1 MKVLGLI
8 SGTSHDGID
17 VAAVDFALRDGVL
30 HGTVGYAGSAP
41 YPEEL
46 RARLM
51 RALPPS
57 ALTFAEACELDTLI
71 GQAFAEVAAD
81 AAGRAGGVDLIC
93 SHGQTVYHW
102 VQGRQVRGT
111 LQIGQPAWIAER
123 TGVPVVADVRVRDVV
138 AGGQGAPL
146 VSMMDV
152 LLLSGLPGRPAA
164 LNLGGIA
171 NLTVLRPPGFGG
183 PVAYDT
189 GPANALIDA
198 AVVRASDGRLRYDA
212 DGRLAAAG
220 RVHAGLLAELLA
232 EPYYR
237 LEAPKTTGKELFHA
251 AYLESALRAHPDL
264 PDADVAATLTA
275 LTAQTVADQ
284 VCRHDVDT
292 LVASGG
298 GCANPTL
305 MGMLRERLPRVR
317 VTAADEFGAPAD
329 TKEAI
334 AFALL
339 GWHTAQGLPATVPS
353 CTGATGA
360 RVLGAIVPGA
370 GPLRLPAPLAT
381 APTALRLTGPGGAAA
396 TGGR

>member
-1 MKVLGLI
+1 MI

-17 VAAVDFALRDGVL
+17 VAAVDFTLRDGVL
-30 HGTVGYAGSAP
+30 HGSIDHAGSSP

-46 RARLM
+46 RDRLM
-51 RALPPS
+51 RALPPA

-81 AAGRAGGVDLIC
+81 AAARAGGVDLIC

-102 VQGRQVRGT
+102 VHEHQVRGT

-123 TGVPVVADVRVRDVV
+123 TGVPVVADVRVRDVL

-146 VSMMDV
+146 VSLMDV

-171 NLTVLRPPGFGG
+171 NMTVLRPIGG
-183 PVAYDT
+183 DDPVAYDT

-198 AVVRASDGRLRYDA
+198 AVVHASGGRLRYDE
-212 DGRLAAAG
+212 DGRLAAGG
-220 RVHAGLLAELLA
+220 RVDDALLTELLA

-237 LEAPKTTGKELFHA
+237 MEAPKTTGKELFHA
-251 AYLESALRAHPDL
+251 AYLEAALRAHPGL
-264 PDADVAATLTA
+264 SDADVAATVTA

-284 VCRHDVDT
+284 VRRHRIDT

-305 MGMLRERLPRVR
+305 MGMLRDRLTGVR
-317 VTAADEFGAPAD
+317 VTTADEFGAPTD

-334 AFALL
+334 AFALI
-339 GWHTAQGLPATVPS
+339 GWYTAHGLPATVPS
-353 CTGATGA
+353 CTGASRA
-360 RVLGAIVPGA
+360 QVLGAIVPGA
-370 GPLRLPAPLAT
+370 VPLRLPEPLAT
-381 APTALRLTGPGGAAA
+381 APTMLRLTGAV
-396 TGGR
+396 

>member
-1 MKVLGLI
+1 MI

-17 VAAVDFALRDGVL
+17 VAAVDFTLRDGVL
-30 HGTVGYAGSAP
+30 HGTVGYADSSP

-46 RARLM
+46 RVRLM
-51 RALPPS
+51 RALPPA

-81 AAGRAGGVDLIC
+81 AAERAGGVDLIC

-123 TGVPVVADVRVRDVV
+123 AGVPVVADVRVRDVV

-146 VSMMDV
+146 VSLMDV
-152 LLLSGLPGRPAA
+152 MLLSGLPGRPAA

-171 NLTVLRPPGFGG
+171 NVTVLRPTGGGG

-198 AVVRASDGRLRYDA
+198 AVVRTSRGRLRYDE

-220 RVHAGLLAELLA
+220 RVDDALLTALLA

-237 LEAPKTTGKELFHA
+237 LDPPKTTGKELFHA
-251 AYLESALRAHPDL
+251 DYLEQALTAHSGL
-264 PDADVAATLTA
+264 SDADIAATLTA

-284 VCRHDVDT
+284 VRRHQVDT

-305 MGMLRERLPRVR
+305 MAMLRERLAGVR
-317 VTAADEFGAPAD
+317 VTTTAEFGAPTD
-329 TKEAI
+329 TKEAV
-334 AFALL
+334 AFALI
-339 GWHTAQGLPATVPS
+339 GWHTAHGLPGTVPS
-353 CTGATGA
+353 CTGATVA
-360 RVLGAIVPGA
+360 QVLGAIVPGA
-370 GPLRLPAPLAT
+370 TPLRLPEPLAT
-381 APTALRLTGPGGAAA
+381 APTALRLTGAA
-396 TGGR
+396 R

>member
-1 MKVLGLI
+1 VKVLGMI

-17 VAAVDFALRDGVL
+17 VAAVDFTLRDGVL
-30 HGTVGYAGSAP
+30 HGTVGYVDSSP

-46 RARLM
+46 RVRLM
-51 RALPPS
+51 RALPPA

-81 AAGRAGGVDLIC
+81 AAERAGGVDLIC

-102 VQGRQVRGT
+102 AQGRQVRGT

-146 VSMMDV
+146 VSLMDV
-152 LLLSGLPGRPAA
+152 MLLSGLPGRPAA

-171 NLTVLRPPGFGG
+171 NVTVLRPTGGGG

-198 AVVRASDGRLRYDA
+198 AVVGTSRGRLRYDE
-212 DGRLAAAG
+212 DGRLAAGG
-220 RVHAGLLAELLA
+220 RVDDALLTELLA

-237 LEAPKTTGKELFHA
+237 LDPPKTTGKELFHA
-251 AYLESALRAHPDL
+251 DYLEQALTAHPGL
-264 PDADVAATLTA
+264 SDADIAATLTA

-284 VCRHDVDT
+284 VRRHQVDT
-292 LVASGG
+292 LVAAGG

-305 MGMLRERLPRVR
+305 MAMLQERLAGVR
-317 VTAADEFGAPAD
+317 VTTTAEFGAPTD
-329 TKEAI
+329 TKEAV
-334 AFALL
+334 AFALI
-339 GWHTAQGLPATVPS
+339 GWHTAHGLPGTVPS

-370 GPLRLPAPLAT
+370 TPLRLPEPLAT
-381 APTALRLTGPGGAAA
+381 APTALRLTGAA
-396 TGGR
+396 R

>member
-1 MKVLGLI
+1 MKVIGMI

-17 VAAVDFALRDGVL
+17 VAAVDFTLRDGVL
-30 HGTVGYAGSAP
+30 HGTVDHAGSSP

-46 RARLM
+46 RVRLM

-57 ALTFAEACELDTLI
+57 ALTCAEACELDTLI

-81 AAGRAGGVDLIC
+81 AAERAGGVVLIC

-102 VQGRQVRGT
+102 VQGRQVRGS

-123 TGVPVVADVRVRDVV
+123 TGVPVVADVRVRDVA
-138 AGGQGAPL
+138 AGGKGAPL

-152 LLLSGLPGRPAA
+152 MLLSGLPGRPAG

-171 NLTVLRPPGFGG
+171 NMTVLRPIGGGG

-189 GPANALIDA
+189 GPANALSDA
-198 AVVRASDGRLRYDA
+198 AVVRASHGRLRYVE
-212 DGRLAAAG
+212 DGRLAAGG
-220 RVHAGLLAELLA
+220 RVDDALLTDLLA
-232 EPYYR
+232 EPDYR
-237 LEAPKTTGKELFHA
+237 LDPPKTTGKEQFHA
-251 AYLESALRAHPDL
+251 DSLEKALTRHPGL
-264 PDADVAATLTA
+264 TDADLAATLTA

-284 VCRHDVDT
+284 VHRHRIDT

-305 MGMLRERLPRVR
+305 MTMLRERLAGVR
-317 VTAADEFGAPAD
+317 VTTTAEFGAPSD
-329 TKEAI
+329 TKEAV
-334 AFALL
+334 AFALI
-339 GWHTAQGLPATVPS
+339 GWLTAHGLPATVPS

-370 GPLRLPAPLAT
+370 EPLRLPEPVAT
-381 APTALRLTGPGGAAA
+381 APTVLRLTGAI
-396 TGGR
+396 

>member
-1 MKVLGLI
+1 VKVLGMI

-17 VAAVDFALRDGVL
+17 VAAVDFTLHEGVL
-30 HGTVGYAGSAP
+30 HGAVGYAASLP

-51 RALPPS
+51 AALPPS

-81 AAGRAGGVDLIC
+81 AAERAGGVDLIC

-102 VQGRQVRGT
+102 VQGRQVHGT

-146 VSMMDV
+146 VSLMDV
-152 LLLSGLPGRPAA
+152 MLLSGLPGRPAG

-171 NLTVLRPPGFGG
+171 NMTVLRPIGGGG

-198 AVVRASDGRLRYDA
+198 AVVRASRGRLRYDE
-212 DGRLAAAG
+212 DGRLAAGG
-220 RVHAGLLAELLA
+220 RVDEVLLTELLA

-237 LEAPKTTGKELFHA
+237 LDPPKSTGKELFHVD
-251 AYLESALRAHPDL
+251 YLEKALTAHSGL
-264 PDADVAATLTA
+264 SDADIAATLTA
-275 LTAQTVADQ
+275 LSAQTVADQ
-284 VCRHDVDT
+284 VRRHRVDT

-305 MGMLRERLPRVR
+305 MAMLRERLTGVR
-317 VTAADEFGAPAD
+317 VTTTAEFGAPTD
-329 TKEAI
+329 TKEAV
-334 AFALL
+334 AFALI
-339 GWHTAQGLPATVPS
+339 GWHTAHGLPATVPS

-370 GPLRLPAPLAT
+370 TPLRLPEPLAT
-381 APTALRLTGPGGAAA
+381 APTALSLSGAA
-396 TGGR
+396 

>member
-1 MKVLGLI
+1 MI

-17 VAAVDFALRDGVL
+17 VAAVDFTLRDGVL
-30 HGTVGYAGSAP
+30 HGTVGYADSLP
-41 YPEEL
+41 YPEQL
-46 RARLM
+46 RVRLM
-51 RALPPS
+51 RALPPA

-81 AAGRAGGVDLIC
+81 AAELAGGVDLIC

-111 LQIGQPAWIAER
+111 MQIGQPAWIAER
-123 TGVPVVADVRVRDVV
+123 AGVPVVADVRARDVV

-146 VSMMDV
+146 VSLMDV
-152 LLLSGLPGRPAA
+152 MLLSGLPGRPAA

-171 NLTVLRPPGFGG
+171 NVTVLRPTGGGG

-198 AVVRASDGRLRYDA
+198 AVVRASRGRLRYDE

-220 RVHAGLLAELLA
+220 RVDDALLTALLA

-237 LEAPKTTGKELFHA
+237 LDPPKTTGKELFHA
-251 AYLESALRAHPDL
+251 DYLEQALTAHSGL
-264 PDADVAATLTA
+264 SDADIAATLTA

-284 VCRHDVDT
+284 VRRHQVDT

-305 MGMLRERLPRVR
+305 MAMLRERLAGVR
-317 VTAADEFGAPAD
+317 VTTTAEFGAPTD
-329 TKEAI
+329 TKEAV
-334 AFALL
+334 AFALI
-339 GWHTAQGLPATVPS
+339 GWHTAHGLPGTVPS

-370 GPLRLPAPLAT
+370 TPLRLPDPLAT
-381 APTALRLTGPGGAAA
+381 APAALRLTGAV
-396 TGGR
+396 

>member
-1 MKVLGLI
+1 MKVLGMI

-17 VAAVDFALRDGVL
+17 VAAVDFTLRGGAL
-30 HGTVGYAGSAP
+30 HGTVEYAGTSP

-46 RARLM
+46 RVRLM
-51 RALPPS
+51 RALPPA

-71 GQAFAEVAAD
+71 GQAFAEAAAD

-102 VQGRQVRGT
+102 VQGRQVHGT

-123 TGVPVVADVRVRDVV
+123 LGVPVVADVRVRDVV

-171 NLTVLRPPGFGG
+171 NLTVLRPPGGGG

-198 AVVRASDGRLRYDA
+198 AVVRASEGRLRYDE

-220 RVHAGLLAELLA
+220 RVRGALLAHLLA

-237 LEAPKTTGKELFHA
+237 LDPPKTTGKELFHA
-251 AYLESALRAHPDL
+251 GYLESALRAHPGL

-284 VCRHDVDT
+284 VRRHEVDT

-305 MGMLRERLPRVR
+305 MGMLRERLGGVR
-317 VTAADEFGAPAD
+317 VTTADEFGAPTD

-334 AFALL
+334 AFALI
-339 GWHTAQGLPATVPS
+339 GWHTAHGLPATVPS
-353 CTGATGA
+353 CTGASGA
-360 RVLGAIVPGA
+360 RVLGAVVPGA
-370 GPLRLPAPLAT
+370 GPLRLPAPLAA
-381 APTALRLTGPGGAAA
+381 APTGLRLTVAC
-396 TGGR
+396 

>member
-1 MKVLGLI
+1 MKVLGMI

-17 VAAVDFALRDGVL
+17 VAAVDFTLRDGVL
-30 HGTVGYAGSAP
+30 HGAVRYTGSSP
-41 YPEEL
+41 YPDDL
-46 RARLM
+46 RVRLM

-57 ALTFAEACELDTLI
+57 ALTFAEVCELDTLI
-71 GQAFAEVAAD
+71 GQAFAEAAAD
-81 AAGRAGGVDLIC
+81 AAERAGGIDLIC

-102 VQGRQVRGT
+102 VEGRQARGT

-123 TGVPVVADVRVRDVV
+123 TSVPVVADVRARDVV

-152 LLLSGLPGRPAA
+152 LLLAGLPGRPAG

-171 NLTVLRPPGFGG
+171 NITVLRPIGGGG

-198 AVVRASDGRLRYDA
+198 AVVRASRGRLRYDE

-220 RVHAGLLAELLA
+220 RVDGALLTDLLA

-237 LEAPKTTGKELFHA
+237 LDPPKSTGKEMFHA
-251 AYLESALRAHPDL
+251 DYLERSLAAHPGL
-264 PDADVAATLTA
+264 SDADVAATVTA

-284 VCRHDVDT
+284 VRRQQIDT
-292 LVASGG
+292 VVASGG

-305 MGMLRERLPRVR
+305 MGMLRDRLSGVGIKT
-317 VTAADEFGAPAD
+317 TADFGAPTD
-329 TKEAI
+329 TKEAV
-334 AFALL
+334 AFALI
-339 GWHTAQGLPATVPS
+339 GWHTAHGLPGTVPS
-353 CTGATGA
+353 CTGATAG

-370 GPLRLPAPLAT
+370 APLRLPEPVAT
-381 APTALRLTGPGGAAA
+381 APTGLRLTGVVG
-396 TGGR
+396 